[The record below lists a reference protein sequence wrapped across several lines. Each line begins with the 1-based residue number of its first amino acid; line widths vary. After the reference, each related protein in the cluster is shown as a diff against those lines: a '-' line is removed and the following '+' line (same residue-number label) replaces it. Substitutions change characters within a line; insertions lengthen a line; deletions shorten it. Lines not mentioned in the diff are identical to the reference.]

1 MLRASKQVIFRSV
14 CPGPGM
20 FATFQYRSDVAL
32 GVVSDRVVVL
42 EERIKLLEAD
52 LASRLE
58 ADLAASVDVRE

>member
-1 MLRASKQVIFRSV
+1 
-14 CPGPGM
+14 M